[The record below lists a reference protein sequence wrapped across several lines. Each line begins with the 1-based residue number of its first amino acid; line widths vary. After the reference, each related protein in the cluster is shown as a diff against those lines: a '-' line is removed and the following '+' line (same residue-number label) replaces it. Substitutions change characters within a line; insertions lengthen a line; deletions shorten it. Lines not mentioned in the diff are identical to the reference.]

1 MKSETTLNF
10 KVPYGAFELKRSY
23 QKHLGM
29 GIIFSGLFFL
39 LVMGGVML
47 YTFITTRPV
56 EAVRVVRIRSI
67 ADLGAPP
74 SISQT
79 QAPQIAVAQP
89 KVGAVVPKVGIP
101 KAVPD
106 EQAPEEVT
114 IATQAELGQISD
126 LKVTDVL
133 GMGGGGDSIAIEI
146 PEEEYLPAPDEF
158 VATEELPVPV
168 KWVKPPYPE
177 LARKAGIE
185 GTVWV
190 KALVDKHGKVRDAII
205 AKASGTNAGF
215 EELALE
221 YAYKNVYKPAIS
233 NGQPIA
239 CWVSYP
245 VEFSLTLK

>member
-1 MKSETTLNF
+1 MKSETTLDF

-23 QKHLGM
+23 QKNLGM
-29 GIIFSGLFFL
+29 GIVFSGLFFL
-39 LVMGGVML
+39 AVMGLVML
-47 YTFITTRPV
+47 YTFLTTRPV
-56 EAVRVVRIRSI
+56 EAVRVVRIRSV

-79 QAPQIAVAQP
+79 QAPQLAVAQP
-89 KVGAVVPKVGIP
+89 KVGAVAPQVGIP

-114 IATQAELGQISD
+114 IATQAELGLISD

-133 GMGGGGDSIAIEI
+133 GAGEGGDSIAIEI

-158 VATEELPVPV
+158 VPREEEPAPI
-168 KWVKPPYPE
+168 KFIQPDYPE
-177 LARKAGIE
+177 LARKAQIE

-190 KALVDKHGKVRDAII
+190 KALVDKNGRVRDAMI

-215 EELALE
+215 EELAQE
-221 YAYKNVYKPAIS
+221 AAYKNIYKPAIS

-239 CWVSYP
+239 VWVVYK
-245 VEFSLTLK
+245 VEFTLK

>member
-1 MKSETTLNF
+1 MKSETALNF

-56 EAVRVVRIRSI
+56 EAVKVVRIRSI

-79 QAPQIAVAQP
+79 QAPQLAVAQP
-89 KVGAVVPKVGIP
+89 KVGAVAPKVGIP

-133 GMGGGGDSIAIEI
+133 GMGGGGDSISIEI
-146 PEEEYLPAPDEF
+146 PEGEYLPTPDEF
-158 VATEELPVPV
+158 VPREEEPVPIKFV
-168 KWVKPPYPE
+168 QPLYPE

-185 GTVWV
+185 GAVLV
-190 KALVDKHGKVRDAII
+190 KALVDKHGKVRDALI
-205 AKASGTNAGF
+205 AKTSGTNAGF

-221 YAYKNVYKPAIS
+221 YAYKNIYKPAIS

-239 CWVSYP
+239 VWVVYK
-245 VEFSLTLK
+245 VEFSLK